1 MIKTNICG
9 NSAKIKTPFAK
20 IFVSGTVDKPYY
32 EILYLD
38 TSDGTC
44 HIGFGSYCVEYVFK
58 WLSEEFEIIETEPSA
73 DVAPVV
79 HGKWEDKPPVGR
91 IKSTNI
97 PVVQCSECG
106 ITFCDII
113 NNHHY
118 MYRYCPYCG
127 AVMDAEV
134 ETNETD

>member
-1 MIKTNICG
+1 MRLIDADALIAEYPDDVLTHCDIE
-9 NSAKIKTPFAK
+9 ATP
-20 IFVSGTVDKPYY
+20 IVDARP
-32 EILYLD
+32 
-38 TSDGTC
+38 
-44 HIGFGSYCVEYVFK
+44 
-58 WLSEEFEIIETEPSA
+58 
-73 DVAPVV
+73 VA

>member
-1 MIKTNICG
+1 MRLIDENVLLEEIEKL
-9 NSAKIKTPFAK
+9 PFINEKYDHEHANK
-20 IFVSGTVDKPYY
+20 SFING
-32 EILYLD
+32 
-38 TSDGTC
+38 
-44 HIGFGSYCVEYVFK
+44 
-58 WLSEEFEIIETEPSA
+58 IETFHVMVLNVLKRQPIIRPESLR
-73 DVAPVV
+73 V
-79 HGKWEDKPPVGR
+79 HGMWYDKPPIIWHGT
-91 IKSTNI
+91 SNI